1 MCKSLEKQAQIMC
14 QKILVRFC
22 FVCHTDLMS
31 PEGVPKSWLGVKS
44 SSFIRLVRSS
54 LSSVW
59 EPRTS
64 WPRRREWKC
73 VSNKLTILSL
83 PQLFSKVPWDLH
95 AWRDTP
101 RDLRGPHSEVEVRT
115 WAMHYV
121 MFNFPFNF
129 SVLLIFPHFGGTYVR
144 LRSRCKSPLN
154 QTMSFKCQTTQKL
167 TEITIPVSARY
178 VLALDHLGVEEG
190 PDVNGFR
197 PLYSTSLELDK
208 TKLVH

>member
-1 MCKSLEKQAQIMC
+1 MCKSLEKQAPIMC

-22 FVCHTDLMS
+22 FMCHTDLMS
-31 PEGVPKSWLGVKS
+31 QEGVPKSWLGVKS

-154 QTMSFKCQTTQKL
+154 QTMSLRLGWRYTWKAWKY
-167 TEITIPVSARY
+167 ARM
-178 VLALDHLGVEEG
+178 
-190 PDVNGFR
+190 
-197 PLYSTSLELDK
+197 
-208 TKLVH
+208 